1 MRDSTKPLW
10 QASACDIA
18 DAVARREITCEAAVG
33 AAIDRVREVN
43 GHLNAVVD
51 DLSETAL
58 AEAAAADKALAEGA
72 ATGLLQGVPVTIK
85 ENIDQT
91 GRATPNGI
99 TAFKDIIAPGDAPM
113 VTNLKAAGAIVIGRT
128 NTPEFSFRATT
139 VNELHGR
146 TYSPWND
153 WVSSG
158 GSSGGASSAVMSGMG
173 AIAHGN
179 DIGGSL
185 RFPAYCTGAATV
197 KPGLGRTP
205 AWNPSQTAERG
216 LLAQLMS
223 VQGAICR
230 EVRDV
235 RAAMKAMIAYSPLD
249 PWQAP
254 VAWDGPPI
262 GGPIKVAFTRE
273 TFEFET
279 DPAIATALD
288 TAAGA
293 LSDAGYEIVEI
304 EPPSVREI
312 GHEAQKCL
320 FGETLTMLGEAIEA
334 YGSAE
339 IKSIFQ
345 TYTEMFEPYFG
356 DDLLHAMARR
366 SSHVRA
372 WTVFLAD
379 YPLVLTPFLPTPP
392 FKWDRDTEGT
402 DGVSEVLGAAL
413 YSYAMNYLGLPS
425 GNIPAHFSGGLP
437 IGVQIVGRRFRED
450 MILDACEVVEQR
462 AGLMCERLWS
472 GDR

>member
-1 MRDSTKPLW
+1 MLDTSKPLW
-10 QASACDIA
+10 QAGACDIA
-18 DAVARREITCEAAVG
+18 DALARREITCEAAVG
-33 AAIDRVREVN
+33 AAIDRMREVN
-43 GHLNAVVD
+43 GNLNAVVD

-58 AEAAAADKALAEGA
+58 ADAAAADSALAEGA
-72 ATGLLQGVPVTIK
+72 PARPLQGVPVTIK
-85 ENIDQT
+85 ENVDQT
-91 GRATPNGI
+91 GRATPNGV
-99 TAFKDIIAPGDAPM
+99 TAFRGVIAPDDAPL
-113 VTNLKAAGAIVIGRT
+113 VKNLKNAGAIVIGRT

-185 RFPAYCTGAATV
+185 RFPAFCTGAATV

-216 LLAQLMS
+216 MLAQIMS

-235 RAAMKAMIAYSPLD
+235 RAAMKAMIAYSPCD

-254 VAWDGPPI
+254 VAWEGPPVDT
-262 GGPIKVAFTRE
+262 PIKVAFTRE
-273 TFEFET
+273 MFEFET
-279 DPAIATALD
+279 DPAVTAALD

-293 LSDAGYEIVEI
+293 LSDAGYDVIEID
-304 EPPSVREI
+304 PPSVREI

-320 FGETLTMLGEAIEA
+320 FGETLIMLGDAIEE

-339 IKSIFQ
+339 IRGIFE

-366 SSHVRA
+366 AGHIRN
-372 WTVFLAD
+372 WTVFMD
-379 YPLVLTPFLPTPP
+379 TYPLVLTPFLPTPP
-392 FKWDRDTEGT
+392 FKWDRDTEGK

-413 YSYAMNYLGLPS
+413 YSYSMNYMGLPA
-425 GNIPAHFSGGLP
+425 GNIAAHFADGLP

-450 MILDACEVVEQR
+450 MILDACEVVERR
-462 AGLMCERLWS
+462 AGLMCERLWGS
-472 GDR
+472 GA